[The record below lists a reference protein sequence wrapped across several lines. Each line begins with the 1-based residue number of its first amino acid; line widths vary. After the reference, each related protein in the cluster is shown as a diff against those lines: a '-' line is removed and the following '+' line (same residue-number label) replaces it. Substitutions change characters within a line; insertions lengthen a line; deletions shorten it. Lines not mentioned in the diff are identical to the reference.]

1 LTSKVLRVARNI
13 RVRAIISAVKT
24 ANRNLIAT
32 LSNTQNREDKVQAVL
47 PNRRRKISAL
57 LRSRVVNS
65 RGIGVAFARLSG
77 FSILLL
83 VLLALG
89 CGVPSVVSP
98 GSPSETAPGEGK
110 FEMAGP
116 NKAAMIVRV
125 KIKWTGALRLR
136 ARYGRDLHLC

>member
-1 LTSKVLRVARNI
+1 
-13 RVRAIISAVKT
+13 
-24 ANRNLIAT
+24 
-32 LSNTQNREDKVQAVL
+32 
-47 PNRRRKISAL
+47 
-57 LRSRVVNS
+57 VVNS

-98 GSPSETAPGEGK
+98 GSPSETAPGEVK

-136 ARYGRDLHLC
+136 ARYGRDLTCVDQQLAEELKLPNWSGPLGSIVMSGGE